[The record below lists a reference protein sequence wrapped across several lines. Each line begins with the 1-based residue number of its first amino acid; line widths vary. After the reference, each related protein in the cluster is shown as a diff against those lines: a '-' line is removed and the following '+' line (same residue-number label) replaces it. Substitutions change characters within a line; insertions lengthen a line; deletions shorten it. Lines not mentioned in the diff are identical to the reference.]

1 MIRNRLFCTIRKT
14 SCQGFFGGGEI
25 YNGTQPLCDAQT
37 YACDIQYPIKLHKIN
52 KKYKIRPCIQT
63 IEEEIYEILNRQV

>member
-1 MIRNRLFCTIRKT
+1 MISSMQIPALIVASAKATAHPKVQSCTGK
-14 SCQGFFGGGEI
+14 
-25 YNGTQPLCDAQT
+25 L
-37 YACDIQYPIKLHKIN
+37 LHKIN